1 MTRRGR
7 GSRPSHPRTQ
17 ALILMAAVLL
27 AVIALA
33 LISTFAST

>member
-1 MTRRGR
+1 MSRWGA
-7 GSRPSHPRTQ
+7 SRPRHPKAQ